1 MRQGITFKIGTLV
14 IRIEG
19 DHLVTQWA
27 QDVFSMVKC
36 SEEPELVFRFVDQPV
51 HLRGEKAVGDGRTFV
66 GDRTL
71 SYRDRHYDVC
81 MKGGRPAV
89 VEVFQRDR
97 RTVFVKSLIDL
108 DETWKMWLSH
118 GASLDMK
125 LLKDFAYSIFLSF
138 LQCSLLERNAALVHA
153 SGFSVDGKG
162 VLLPAWGGVG
172 KSTIMS
178 RAVLHGK
185 AKFLTDDHAVIDAD
199 GQMYLHT
206 LPIHAYVYHLEQDEE
221 LKKRILSNF
230 SGLNRL
236 QWQIGKAIRPKK
248 TVRWVNPDII
258 FGENKMAAS
267 AKIASVIV
275 LFRGKTREFI
285 WESCSPEDAAI
296 PCAGIIMSEI
306 KSFSERIARADAGWH
321 KSLFPSLG
329 DMHRLLLTIYRHAFS
344 QAGCARLMIPTEADG
359 NALVDYL
366 RTKSPL
372 VDSAFRQDYQKEDK
386 KVTQV

>member
-1 MRQGITFKIGTLV
+1 MSQGITFKIGVLV
-14 IRIEG
+14 VRIEG
-19 DHLVTQWA
+19 EHLVTQWA
-27 QDVFSMVKC
+27 QDVFSILKS
-36 SEEPELVFRFVDQPV
+36 SEEPELVFRFVDHPV
-51 HLRGEKAVGDGRTFV
+51 LLCGEMAVGDGHTFV
-66 GDRTL
+66 GDRIL
-71 SYRDRHYDVC
+71 SYRERHYDVRVQ
-81 MKGGRPAV
+81 GGRPAI

-97 RTVFVKSLIDL
+97 RNVYVKSLIDL
-108 DETWKMWLSH
+108 DEMWKMWLSH
-118 GASLDMK
+118 GTSLDMK

-138 LQCSLLERNAALVHA
+138 LQCSLLDRNAALIHA

-248 TVRWVNPDII
+248 TVRWVNPEII
-258 FGENKMAAS
+258 FGESKMAAS
-267 AKIASVIV
+267 AEIAGVIV

-306 KSFSERIARADAGWH
+306 KTFSERIARADAGWH

-329 DMHRLLLTIYRHAFS
+329 DMHRLLLTIYSNAFS
-344 QAGCARLMIPTEADG
+344 QADCARLMIPLEADG
-359 NALVDYL
+359 NALVDFL
-366 RTKSPL
+366 RTQCPL
-372 VDSAFRQDYQKEDK
+372 IESAFSL
-386 KVTQV
+386 

>member
-1 MRQGITFKIGTLV
+1 MRQGITFKIGALV
-14 IRIEG
+14 IKIEG

-27 QDVFSMVKC
+27 QDVFSILKC

-51 HLRGEKAVGDGRTFV
+51 HLRGEKAVGDGHTFV
-66 GDRTL
+66 GDRIL
-71 SYRDRHYDVC
+71 SYRGRHYDVRI
-81 MKGGRPAV
+81 KGGRPAV

-97 RTVFVKSLIDL
+97 RNVYVKSLIDL
-108 DETWKMWLSH
+108 DEMWKMWLSH
-118 GASLDMK
+118 GTSLDMK

-138 LQCSLLERNAALVHA
+138 LQCSLLERNSALIHA

-206 LPIHAYVYHLEQDEE
+206 LPIHAYVYHLEQDKE
-221 LKKRILSNF
+221 LKKRVLSDF
-230 SGLNRL
+230 SVLNRL
-236 QWQIGKAIRPKK
+236 QWQIGKAIRPRK
-248 TVRWVNPDII
+248 TVRWVNPKII
-258 FGENKMAAS
+258 FGESKMAAS
-267 AKIASVIV
+267 AKIACVIV
-275 LFRGKTREFI
+275 LFRGKTHEFI

-306 KSFSERIARADAGWH
+306 KTFSERIARADAGWH

-329 DMHRLLLTIYRHAFS
+329 DMHRLLLNIYSHAFS
-344 QAGCARLMIPTEADG
+344 QADCARLMIPTEADG

-366 RTKSPL
+366 RTKCPL
-372 VDSAFRQDYQKEDK
+372 IESAFSI
-386 KVTQV
+386 